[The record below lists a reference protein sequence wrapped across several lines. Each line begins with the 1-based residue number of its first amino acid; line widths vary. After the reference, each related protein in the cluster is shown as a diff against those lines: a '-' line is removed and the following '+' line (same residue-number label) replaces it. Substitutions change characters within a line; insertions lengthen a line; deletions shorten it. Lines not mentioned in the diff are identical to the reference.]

1 MCAIVDVNN
10 CYKIF
15 GNPEQRTPAGS
26 YFLDW
31 LGGESGRLILGGTKF
46 NSEIGKVWDYVVW
59 LKTATRT
66 GHAHRVEDHL
76 VDTAERELAAGNVC
90 QSDDLHLIALARIG
104 GARLLFSEDHDL
116 HEDFRN
122 PGIVANPRGRVYST
136 RFDHEVS
143 VEHRRLLNPRYR
155 SDMCAPHCQQRP
167 R

>member
-66 GHAHRVEDHL
+66 GHVHRVEDHL
-76 VDTAERELAAGNVC
+76 VDTAERELAAGDKC
-90 QSDDLHLIALARIG
+90 KSDDHHLIALARIG
-104 GARLLFSEDHDL
+104 GARLLFSEDPDL

-122 PGIVANPRGRVYST
+122 PGIIANPRGRVYST

>member
-10 CYKIF
+10 CHKIF
-15 GNPEQRTPAGS
+15 GNLEQRTPAGR

-31 LGGESGRLILGGTKF
+31 LEGASGRLILGGTKF
-46 NSEIGKVWDYVVW
+46 NFEIGKVGHYIGW

-66 GHAHRVEDHL
+66 GHAHRVKDHL
-76 VDTAERELAAGNVC
+76 VDTAELELAAGNVC
-90 QSDDLHLIALARIG
+90 RSNDLHLIALARIG

-122 PGIVANPRGRVYST
+122 PGIVASPRGRVYST

-143 VEHRRLLNPRYR
+143 VEHRRLLDPRYR
-155 SDMCAPHCQQRP
+155 SDMCAPNCQQRP